1 MSKSS
6 LFIFLMILLFSS
18 NTIAAVDNGV
28 RIKNLGRIDGVRD
41 NMLVGYGLITGL
53 AGTGDSRRSRATLQ
67 SVSNLLEDLGI
78 NVDIDD
84 VNSRNVAAVTVTAT
98 LPAFTRA
105 GDKMDVNVSSM
116 GDARSLLG
124 GTLLLTP
131 LYGPDKVIHAL
142 AQGQISVGGYKYEL
156 NGNVVQK
163 NHPTSGTISEGATI
177 ESNLKTSVVKKGDF
191 IHLVLFEPDYTT
203 ANRVVEMI
211 NKQNGS
217 KVAKSIDAGRIEIK
231 VPAYDQSKVVQFIAK
246 LENIYVPPDQR
257 SRIVV
262 NEKTG
267 TVVSGGDVTISK
279 VDVSHGDIKLSIV
292 TDFLV
297 SQPNGLLVNPNPGV
311 ATAVVPQTRI
321 GVKESEVKNVSLPE
335 GTKVADLVSALN
347 RIKTSTSDM
356 ISILQGI
363 KRAGALHAE
372 LIIQ

>member
-1 MSKSS
+1 MNKFS
-6 LFIFLMILLFSS
+6 LLISFLLLFVSVNLS
-18 NTIAAVDNGV
+18 AAVDNGV

-41 NMLVGYGLITGL
+41 NMLVGYGLVTGL
-53 AGTGDSRRSRATLQ
+53 AGTGDSRRSRSTLQ
-67 SVSNLLEDLGI
+67 SVSNLLEDLGV
-78 NVDIDD
+78 NVDADD

-131 LYGPDKVIHAL
+131 LYGPDKMIHAL

-177 ESNLKTSVVKKGDF
+177 ESNLTTSVIKKGSH
-191 IHLVLFEPDYTT
+191 IHFVLFEPDYTT
-203 ANRVVEMI
+203 ANRIVEMV
-211 NKQNGS
+211 NKQKDSNI
-217 KVAKSIDAGRIEIK
+217 AKPIDAGRVEIK
-231 VPAYDQSKVVQFIAK
+231 LPTSDQSEVVQFIAE

-297 SQPNGLLVNPNPGV
+297 SQPNGVLVNPNSGIS
-311 ATAVVPQTRI
+311 TAVVPQTRI
-321 GVKESEVKNVSLPE
+321 GVKESQVKNVSLPE

-347 RIKTSTSDM
+347 KIKTSTSDM